1 MESTNVGYATTM
13 AMTFLVIVLV
23 VVSIF
28 IVFVTR
34 RVRDVTY

>member
-1 MESTNVGYATTM
+1 M
-13 AMTFLVIVLV
+13 AMVFLVIVLV
-23 VVSIF
+23 VVSVF